1 MKLKPSIESLF
12 DAFEIHTIELR
23 TPYMDGVLITGCKN
37 TDEEPPRHRQ
47 MYIWHLRNV
56 DFWSAHT
63 GIANLLV
70 SHSHKEQTAILTEVA
85 KALGSVKMNT
95 PYLNIQSY
103 PEIGITVC
111 ILLKMQTSWWGRANT
126 TLQVLVGGA
135 GCRLDMEKVMY
146 IQDTPR
152 VTLPKAS
159 GGTISM

>member
-1 MKLKPSIESLF
+1 MKLKTSIESLF
-12 DAFEIHTIELR
+12 DAFEIHTISDR
-23 TPYMDGVLITGCKN
+23 TPYMDGTLITGCKN
-37 TDEEPPRHRQ
+37 TDEETPHHKQ
-47 MYIWHLRNV
+47 MYIWYLRNV

-70 SHSHKEQTAILTEVA
+70 SHPNKEQTAILTEVA
-85 KALGSVKMNT
+85 KALGSVKMNAT
-95 PYLNIQSY
+95 YLNIQSY

-111 ILLKMQTSWWGRANT
+111 ILLKMKTTWWGRVNT

-146 IQDTPR
+146 VQDMPR

-159 GGTISM
+159 GGCIVM